1 MSEGGREGGAGGGR
15 GEPGGVRHPRA
26 VRYPPR
32 LGLSAP
38 RSGLRQPLRPHRR
51 WRRRPVG
58 GGWCFRGPPVGG
70 LGGGSS
76 PCAGPGRGAK
86 GKPFPI
92 AAHGGLLPRRAG
104 SAAAGGALKASYP

>member
-38 RSGLRQPLRPHRR
+38 RSGLRQPRGGPAASPAVAAAARWGRVVLSRAAGRR
-51 WRRRPVG
+51 ARRRILSLR
-58 GGWCFRGPPVGG
+58 W
-70 LGGGSS
+70 
-76 PCAGPGRGAK
+76 AG
-86 GKPFPI
+86 
-92 AAHGGLLPRRAG
+92 
-104 SAAAGGALKASYP
+104 AGGKG